1 MSRWNQRD
9 DVPRG
14 ATYDERWERLAAA
27 GADVHGEVAFVERLV
42 GRLGL
47 GRRVLDAGC
56 GTGRVAIELAR
67 RGYEVVGTDL
77 DERMLDHARAKAPGL
92 TWVHADLAH
101 LDLADEPFD
110 VVVMAG
116 NVMIF
121 VAPGTEAVVLAR
133 LAAHL
138 RTGGAVVAGF
148 SLRPDGLDAD
158 RYDALAAQV
167 GLEPIGRFA
176 TWDEDRFTGG
186 DYLVSVHR
194 SPMAMTRRSPVV

>member
-14 ATYDERWERLAAA
+14 ASYDERWERLAAT

-42 GRLGL
+42 SRLGL

-67 RGYEVVGTDL
+67 RGYDVVGTDL
-77 DERMLDHARAKAPGL
+77 DDRMLDHARAKAPGL
-92 TWVHADLAH
+92 TWVQADLAR
-101 LDLADEPFD
+101 LDLGCEPFD

-121 VAPGTEAVVLAR
+121 VAPGTEAAVLGR
-133 LAAHL
+133 LSAHL
-138 RTGGAVVAGF
+138 RPGGAVVAGF
-148 SLRPDGLDAD
+148 SLRPGGLGAD
-158 RYDALAAQV
+158 RYGTLAAQA
-167 GLEPIGRFA
+167 GLVAVERFA
-176 TWDEDRFTGG
+176 TWDEDPFVDG
-186 DYLVSVHR
+186 DYVVNVHR
-194 SPMAMTRRSPVV
+194 SPTAAAAPPPAV